1 MKNIVIRG
9 AREHNLKNIDLE
21 MPRDSLV
28 VISGLSGSGKSS
40 LAFDTIFAEGQRRYV
55 ESLSSYARQFLG
67 RLDKPDLDYIEG
79 LSPAIAIEQKTTHR
93 NPRSTVGTVTEVYD
107 YLRLLFA
114 RVGVPHCPNCGREI
128 QEQSVDQI
136 VDTLLVLPE
145 GTKVV
150 LLAPVVGGKKGEH
163 QKILEDAKRMGYVR
177 VRVDGEIVSLDE
189 TISLD
194 RKKKHTIEIVVD
206 RLSIASDSRRRLSES
221 VEGALETSGGT
232 LIALIKER
240 SGDREVLFSQ
250 RSACPTCGI
259 SIPELQPRLFS
270 FNNPFGACPACS
282 GLGVT
287 LEFDPA
293 LVVPD
298 PSLSFNQGG
307 IATSNPKA
315 NWHRSQ
321 FESLAKHFKF
331 SLDTPLD
338 DLPREVFDAILHGTK
353 EKIGFRY
360 ESKDGRGKWEFQ
372 SAFRGVLNDLKR
384 RYLES
389 SSEQVKEWMEGF
401 MSQKECEACGGRR
414 LKPEVLAVTVGDKS
428 IFDVTCLSVE
438 DALAVFRHASPL
450 SHGSENLPPDHKR
463 DCGAPLVPQE
473 RRSFLP
479 HAGAES
485 QHAFRWGS
493 PEDPSCHADRI
504 LARGRAVHPG

>member
-1 MKNIVIRG
+1 
-9 AREHNLKNIDLE
+9 AR
-21 MPRDSLV
+21 
-28 VISGLSGSGKSS
+28 
-40 LAFDTIFAEGQRRYV
+40 
-55 ESLSSYARQFLG
+55 
-67 RLDKPDLDYIEG
+67 
-79 LSPAIAIEQKTTHR
+79 
-93 NPRSTVGTVTEVYD
+93 
-107 YLRLLFA
+107 
-114 RVGVPHCPNCGREI
+114 
-128 QEQSVDQI
+128 
-136 VDTLLVLPE
+136 
-145 GTKVV
+145 
-150 LLAPVVGGKKGEH
+150 
-163 QKILEDAKRMGYVR
+163 RMGYVR
-177 VRVDGEIVSLDE
+177 VRVDGAIVSLDE

-232 LIALIKER
+232 LIALVKER
-240 SGDREVLFSQ
+240 NGDREVLFSQ

-259 SIPELQPRLFS
+259 SVPELQPRLFS

-287 LEFDPA
+287 LEFDA
-293 LVVPD
+293 QLVVPD
-298 PSLSFNQGG
+298 PGLSFNQGG

-321 FESLAKHFKF
+321 SESLAKHFKF
-331 SLDTPLD
+331 SLDTPLEE
-338 DLPREVFDAILHGTK
+338 LPRDVFDAILHGTK

-401 MSQKECEACGGRR
+401 MSQKECDACGGRR

-438 DALAVFRHASPL
+438 DALAYFDALPL
-450 SHGSENLPPDHKR
+450 SPTAQKIARQITKEIAARL
-463 DCGAPLVPQE
+463 
-473 RRSFLP
+473 SFLRNVGLSYLTLERKASTLSGGEAQRIRLATQIGSSLVGVLYILDEP
-479 HAGAES
+479 TIGLHQRDNALLIETLKHLRDIGNTLIVVEHDEQTLRTADYIVDLGPGAGMHGGQVVA
-485 QHAFRWGS
+485 AGS
-493 PEDPSCHADRI
+493 LEEVCANPRSWTGQY
-504 LARGRAVHPG
+504 L